1 VRIRFAPAVALMLA
15 AFSMSSMTPAGAV
28 ELNVTHFGTGMYGVP
43 YAIAKEKG
51 YFKEGGLDVTG
62 FLTSAGG
69 GTTVRNAL
77 ASELPYGEVALPA
90 VIAGVQQGL
99 ELTIVHGGVAS
110 VADQVWITK
119 IGDERI
125 KTVQDLKG
133 KRLGYSSPKSVT
145 DMITTM
151 MLDMH
156 GLTGQVERR
165 SVGSIGA
172 GLTALREGAVDMAYV
187 TQPVWA
193 KEKDNFRPV
202 FNSADWVPR
211 VMQTVGVVST
221 DFLKTNPDLIR
232 GIIKARREG
241 VELIKQNP
249 DEAAKIMAKEYKID
263 EGQAKAAIADV
274 LAVKG
279 GTYWSPGNFDYEG
292 MNVMLKGLQLVK
304 AVAPGPF
311 DWSKVVDES
320 YLPED
325 LRRRP
330 RS

>member
-1 VRIRFAPAVALMLA
+1 VRIRFAPAAALMLA
-15 AFSMSSMTPAGAV
+15 AFSMGSTAPAGAV

-51 YFKEGGLDVTG
+51 YFKEVGLDVTG

-193 KEKDNFRPV
+193 KEKDNFRRV
-202 FNSADWVPR
+202 FNSADWAPR

-232 GIIKARREG
+232 GIIKARRKG

-274 LAVKG
+274 LAVNG
-279 GTYWSPGNFDYEG
+279 GTYWSPGDFDYEG